1 MILIE
6 TEYKPFFLEYYF
18 DNESKLKDLIDKTG
32 KNEIINIYTNM
43 DEFSLIIETKDGG
56 IQIDDIKVSDQIYS
70 IFNKIR
76 NKVG

>member
-1 MILIE
+1 M
-6 TEYKPFFLEYYF
+6 
-18 DNESKLKDLIDKTG
+18 KDLIDKTG

-56 IQIDDIKVSDQIYS
+56 IQIDDLRVSDQMDS